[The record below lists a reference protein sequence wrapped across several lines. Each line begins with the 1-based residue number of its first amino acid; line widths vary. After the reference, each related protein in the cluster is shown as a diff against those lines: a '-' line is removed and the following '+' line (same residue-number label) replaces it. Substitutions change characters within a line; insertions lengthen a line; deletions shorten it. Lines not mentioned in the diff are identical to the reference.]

1 MDRCNIN
8 YFVYIINEE
17 EGYLLLLLINKI
29 NNNNNKRMIIL
40 DYINGGLICMSCMSY
55 LNGQVDVN

>member
-1 MDRCNIN
+1 M
-8 YFVYIINEE
+8 YIINEE

-29 NNNNNKRMIIL
+29 NNNNNNKRMIIL